1 MNDNNYVTGD
11 KLLNHIILIDNPKIR
26 YIKTDFIKKRKKF
39 YVKIENWRGFN
50 ERVDLREIEI
60 LVTGHSDN
68 QIDENELDILN
79 LSNLKLWICQNKN
92 VSHPKLISIPIGI
105 TNYDEP
111 NSKIHKII
119 GNTDKLYNIAQQS
132 KNIENLVYLNIT
144 VKNFPK
150 ERKKIVSLYS
160 DKKWVTF
167 DKPDQTNMGH
177 TNFINKIRNHKFIFA
192 PRGNGIDTHRIW
204 EAIYLKTI
212 PIVKKCIGMENF
224 YHLPILFVDTWDDIT
239 EEYLNLKYEEI
250 NNKKHDLSMVNIN
263 YWYKLLIEISNI
275 SN

>member
-1 MNDNNYVTGD
+1 M
-11 KLLNHIILIDNPKIR
+11 
-26 YIKTDFIKKRKKF
+26 
-39 YVKIENWRGFN
+39 
-50 ERVDLREIEI
+50 
-60 LVTGHSDN
+60 
-68 QIDENELDILN
+68 
-79 LSNLKLWICQNKN
+79 WICQNRN

-119 GNTDKLYNIAQQS
+119 GNTNKLYNIAQQS

-177 TNFINKIRNHKFIFA
+177 TNFINKIR
-192 PRGNGIDTHRIW
+192 T
-204 EAIYLKTI
+204 
-212 PIVKKCIGMENF
+212 
-224 YHLPILFVDTWDDIT
+224 
-239 EEYLNLKYEEI
+239 
-250 NNKKHDLSMVNIN
+250 
-263 YWYKLLIEISNI
+263 
-275 SN
+275 

>member
-11 KLLNHIILIDNPKIR
+11 KLLNYIILIDNPKIR

-50 ERVDLREIEI
+50 ERVDLREIKI

-79 LSNLKLWICQNKN
+79 LSNLKLWICQNRN

-119 GNTDKLYNIAQQS
+119 GNTNKLYNIAQQS

-250 NNKKHDLSMVNIN
+250 NNKKHDLSMVDIN
-263 YWYKLLIEISNI
+263 YWYKLLIENK
-275 SN
+275 